1 MANPSTKVSVSKS
14 IKNQMRVDI
23 NQRVRKLIGKVR
35 IRNTDPTVAFASH
48 NTTATRIAGTIP
60 STVTPGVK
68 YAANHT
74 ATHEMIK
81 FAIKFTM
88 VIKLLWNKY
97 I

>member
-1 MANPSTKVSVSKS
+1 MSVSKT
-14 IKNQMRVDI
+14 IKNQMIADI
-23 NQRVRKLIGKVR
+23 TPRVRKLIGNVR

-48 NTTATRIAGTIP
+48 NTTATKIAGTIP

-88 VIKLLWNKY
+88 MIELL
-97 I
+97 